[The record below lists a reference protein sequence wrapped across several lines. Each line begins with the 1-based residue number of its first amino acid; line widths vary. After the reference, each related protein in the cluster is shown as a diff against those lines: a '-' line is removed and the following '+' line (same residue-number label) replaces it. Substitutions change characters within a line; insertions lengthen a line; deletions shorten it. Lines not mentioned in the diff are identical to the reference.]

1 MKSFAPAYLDRI
13 VIPQRLVTVIRQIGE
28 HKGKQELY
36 KQQAP
41 EMLENLRRV
50 ALIESTESSNRLEGI
65 VADEKRI
72 RALVAEKTAPAN
84 RSEAEIAGYRDV
96 LNTIHASYDHIP
108 FTGGVV
114 LQLHRD
120 LMKYSGKEGGTWK
133 SSANEITETL
143 PDGSKHIRFVPVAP
157 HQTGEYMRVLHERY
171 NELARTQEWDPLLL
185 IPFYVLD
192 FLCIHP
198 FLDGNGRMARLL
210 TVLLLYHNGYEVGR
224 YLSLERIVEQTKESY
239 YDTLYVSS
247 QGWHNGE
254 HDILPWTEYLLG
266 TILAAYREFEGRFGR
281 ISSGAGSKTDMV
293 LNAIEGMVAD
303 FGISDLERACPM
315 VSRDL
320 IRHVLVTLRNEGKI
334 ENLSKGKHAKWR
346 KLKAVTNRFNVVI
359 TG

>member
-1 MKSFAPAYLDRI
+1 MKSFAPAFLDRI
-13 VIPQRLVTVIRQIGE
+13 VIPQRLITTIRQIGE
-28 HKGKQELY
+28 HKGQQELY

-41 EMLENLRRV
+41 EMLENLRQV
-50 ALIESTESSNRLEGI
+50 AMIQSTESSNRLEGI

-96 LNTIHASYDHIP
+96 LNTLHASYDHIP
-108 FTGGVV
+108 FTDKVV

-120 LMKYSGKEGGTWK
+120 LMKYSGKEGGRWK
-133 SSANEITETL
+133 SAANEITETL
-143 PDGSKHIRFVPVAP
+143 PDGSKHVRFVPVSP
-157 HQTGEYMRVLHERY
+157 HQTAEYMRVLHERY
-171 NELARTQEWDPLLL
+171 NELAREQVWDPLLL
-185 IPFYVLD
+185 IPLYVLD

-224 YLSLERIVEQTKESY
+224 YISLERVVEQSKESY

-247 QGWHNGE
+247 QGWHE
-254 HDILPWTEYLLG
+254 AAHDILPWTEYLLG

-303 FGISDLERACPM
+303 FSVADLARACPM
-315 VSRDL
+315 VSLDM
-320 IRHVLVTLRNEGKI
+320 IRHLLAKLRKEGKV
-334 ENLSKGKHAKWR
+334 EPVSMGRFAKWR
-346 KLKAVTNRFNVVI
+346 KLTW
-359 TG
+359 